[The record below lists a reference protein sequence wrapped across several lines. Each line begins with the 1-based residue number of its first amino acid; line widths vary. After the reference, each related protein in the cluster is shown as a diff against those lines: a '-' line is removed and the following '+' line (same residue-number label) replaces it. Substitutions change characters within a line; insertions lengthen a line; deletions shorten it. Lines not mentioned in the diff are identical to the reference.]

1 MMKRIAFLFVGTFL
15 LANCGYSVFG
25 GGDSGPYSGPPR
37 GMHGD
42 PSGTAAGI
50 TQMRRFDAN
59 KDGMVTR
66 AELDGALKTDFAA
79 LDKNHDGKLDGEEV
93 RAENDR
99 RYGESGTQYS
109 PLLDWNQDG
118 VIGFGEFANAP
129 RSLFEQLDED
139 HDSVL
144 SPSELKPPRG
154 PKLEDERRPTPVP
167 RSNVRG
173 A

>member
-1 MMKRIAFLFVGTFL
+1 
-15 LANCGYSVFG
+15 
-25 GGDSGPYSGPPR
+25 
-37 GMHGD
+37 MHGD
-42 PSGTAAGI
+42 PSGTTAGI

-59 KDGMVTR
+59 KDGTVTR
-66 AELDGALKTDFAA
+66 AELDGALKADFAA
-79 LDKNHDGKLDGEEV
+79 LDKNHDGKLDGDEV

-99 RYGESGTQYS
+99 RYAESGTQYS

-139 HDSVL
+139 HDGVL

-154 PKLEDERRPTPVP
+154 PTLEDKPQPKPMP
-167 RSNVRG
+167 RQ
-173 A
+173 